1 MTVQCTAL
9 SALHEDNLQ
18 ACFKPFVMFNV
29 DCGKQQGG
37 RSGSF
42 QNWEEV
48 KLLITMLNFIYDKC
62 KPEDVGSVAIIS
74 PYSAQVRVNTLV
86 QMLLVL
92 KPVILNHCAYA

>member
-1 MTVQCTAL
+1 MPVQCGKL
-9 SALHEDNLQ
+9 RSAQCSSNESRVQ

-29 DCGKQQGG
+29 DCGRQQGG

-48 KLLITMLNFIYDKC
+48 KLLITMLNFIYDKY

-74 PYSAQVRVNTLV
+74 PYSAQVCAIAPV
-86 QMLLVL
+86 QLLLDLNPVL
-92 KPVILNHCAYA
+92 R